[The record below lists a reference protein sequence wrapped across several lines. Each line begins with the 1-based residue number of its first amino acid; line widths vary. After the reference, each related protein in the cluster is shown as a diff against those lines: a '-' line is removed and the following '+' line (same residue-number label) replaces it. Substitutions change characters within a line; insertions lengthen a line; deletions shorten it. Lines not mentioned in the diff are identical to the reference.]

1 MFELLGVQQVFAE
14 TLAQIHI
21 HFTESTFA
29 LDEVVKVLV
38 HESPLFVFRAA
49 HLLEIGKEVGFL
61 LGLVQEAELL
71 VDERL
76 HTDTAD
82 GFRLVQH
89 LIVECPFH
97 FVFGVGIE
105 IDAKIFPAAHLHR
118 FGVAHCRIIIQIQRN
133 TVVANRSLA
142 NSYFCT
148 GVIHNL

>member
-38 HESPLFVFRAA
+38 HESSLLIFLTA
-49 HLLEIGKEVGFL
+49 HLLEICKEVGFL

-82 GFRLVQH
+82 GFRLVKH
-89 LIVECPFH
+89 LIV
-97 FVFGVGIE
+97 
-105 IDAKIFPAAHLHR
+105 A
-118 FGVAHCRIIIQIQRN
+118 
-133 TVVANRSLA
+133 RSISFLGWA
-142 NSYFCT
+142 
-148 GVIHNL
+148 